1 MHEQVIN
8 RMLISVALGGCLLIA
23 LQPPLPLRGGARC
36 PKLPLALCPRLW
48 DERHVPL
55 HDSEDAEVWGT
66 GLARKEHWPR
76 YATPAV

>member
-1 MHEQVIN
+1 MHRVQFAQRV
-8 RMLISVALGGCLLIA
+8 LATLALSGVLLVL

-36 PKLPLALCPRLW
+36 PALPLALCPRLW

-55 HDSEDAEVWGT
+55 HDVEDAEVWGA

-76 YATPAV
+76 